1 MIFRR
6 LAVDACRTL
15 EIVAAVSARSD
26 AIERTLREVCEHLAP
41 IDTTPC
47 SPGERE
53 AAEWIAVRLGTAG
66 VAEVALEQEPCWGG
80 SPPTLVAMG
89 LLGIAGAALVLANR
103 RMSGALLAAAS
114 IAGVLDEAE
123 NGPRIVRRALR
134 RRRTTVNVVARLDD
148 QNAERTLVVLSHH
161 DAAQTGW
168 LFDQTLQRKF
178 DERFPGLLR
187 RVKTQPP
194 EWWIGVAGQLG
205 ALLGAAS
212 GRRAVAAT
220 GLVATGLATCLVA
233 DVMRS
238 PTVPGA
244 NDNLSAVGLI
254 VAFAELLRERPIP
267 GVRVVLLSAGAEE
280 TLQDGIRG
288 FVARHRH
295 ELDPDRTWMLNF
307 DTIGSSRL
315 IMLEGE
321 GPFWMQDYTDPSFRD
336 LIERCA
342 AEQGVALERGFR
354 ARASTDSVITSR
366 AGYPS
371 ACLCSLNAWQAMS
384 NYHLMSD
391 TPDNLDYGT
400 IAGATR
406 IAYAVAQHLSRQD

>member
-1 MIFRR
+1 
-6 LAVDACRTL
+6 
-15 EIVAAVSARSD
+15 VAAVSAQGD
-26 AIERTLREVCEHLAP
+26 ALERTLREVCERLAP
-41 IDTTPC
+41 IDRTPC
-47 SPGERE
+47 SPGERK
-53 AAEWIAVRLGTAG
+53 AAEWIAARLRTAG
-66 VAEVALEQEPCWGG
+66 IADVTLEEEPSWGG
-80 SPPTLVAMG
+80 SPPTLVALG
-89 LLGIAGAALVLANR
+89 ALGIAGAALVVANR
-103 RMSGALLAAAS
+103 RIAGALLAAGS

-123 NGPRIVRRALR
+123 NGPRIVRRAVR
-134 RRRTTVNVVARLDD
+134 RRRTTVNVVARVENPGAD
-148 QNAERTLVVLSHH
+148 RTLVVLAHH
-161 DAAQTGW
+161 DAAQTGL

-178 DERFPGLLR
+178 NEWFPGLLR

-194 EWWIGVAGQLG
+194 QWWIGVAGQLG
-205 ALLGAAS
+205 ALLGAAR
-212 GRRAVAAT
+212 GRRGAAAT
-220 GLVATGLATCLVA
+220 GFAITGLATCLVA

-254 VAFAELLRERPIP
+254 VAFAELLRDRPIP
-267 GVRVVLLSAGAEE
+267 GLRVVLLSAGAEE

-288 FVARHRH
+288 FMARHRH

-307 DTIGSSRL
+307 DAIGSPRL

-321 GPFWMQDYTDPSFRD
+321 GPFWMQEYADPSFRD

-342 AEQGVALERGFR
+342 AEQGIVLERGYR

-371 ACLCSLNAWQAMS
+371 ACVCALNEWYAMS

-400 IAGATR
+400 IAEATR
-406 IAYAVAQHLSRQD
+406 IAYAVAHHLSVDE

>member
-1 MIFRR
+1 
-6 LAVDACRTL
+6 V
-15 EIVAAVSARSD
+15 VAVSAQSD
-26 AIERTLREVCEHLAP
+26 SLVSTLREVCEQLAP
-41 IDTTPC
+41 IDKTAC

-53 AAEWIAVRLGTAG
+53 AAEWIAQRLRRAG
-66 VAEVALEQEPCWGG
+66 VDQVAVEEAPSWGG
-80 SPPTLVAMG
+80 APPTLVT
-89 LLGIAGAALVLANR
+89 LGALGMAGAALVLANR

-134 RRRTTVNVVARLDD
+134 RRRTTVNVVARLGDPGAD
-148 QNAERTLVVLSHH
+148 RTLVVLSHH
-161 DAAQTGW
+161 DAAQTG
-168 LFDQTLQRKF
+168 LLYDQTLQRKLN
-178 DERFPGLLR
+178 ERFPGLLR

-194 EWWIGVAGQLG
+194 QWWIGVAGQLG
-205 ALLGAAS
+205 ALLGAAT
-212 GRRAVAAT
+212 GRRAAAAT
-220 GLVATGLATCLVA
+220 GLVLTGLATCLVI
-233 DVMRS
+233 DVLRS

-254 VAFAELLRERPIP
+254 VAFAELLRKRPIP
-267 GVRVVLLSAGAEE
+267 GLRVVLVSAGAEE

-288 FVARHRH
+288 FVARHRR

-307 DTIGSSRL
+307 DAIGSPRL

-321 GPFWMQDYTDPSFRD
+321 GPFWMSDYTDPGFRD
-336 LIERCA
+336 LIARCA
-342 AEQGVALERGFR
+342 VEQGIALERGYR

-371 ACLCSLNAWQAMS
+371 TCLTSLNEWHGIS

-391 TPDNLDYGT
+391 TPDNLNYGT
-400 IAGATR
+400 IAHATR
-406 IAYAVAQHLSRQD
+406 LVYAVAQHLSQHG

>member
-1 MIFRR
+1 M
-6 LAVDACRTL
+6 
-15 EIVAAVSARSD
+15 VSAQSD
-26 AIERTLREVCEHLAP
+26 ALERTLREVCERLAP
-41 IDTTPC
+41 IDTTAC

-53 AAEWIAVRLGTAG
+53 AAEWIAGRLRMAG
-66 VAEVALEQEPCWGG
+66 VGDVALEEEPSWGG
-80 SPPTLVAMG
+80 SPPTLVT
-89 LLGIAGAALVLANR
+89 LGALGMAGAALVLANR
-103 RMSGALLAAAS
+103 RISGALVALAS

-134 RRRTTVNVVARLDD
+134 RRRATVNVVARVSDP
-148 QNAERTLVVLSHH
+148 NADRTLVVLAHH
-161 DAAQTGW
+161 DAAQTGRV
-168 LFDQTLQRKF
+168 FDQTLQRRLN
-178 DERFPGLLR
+178 ERFPALLL

-194 EWWIGVAGQLG
+194 IWWIGVAGPLG
-205 ALLGAAS
+205 ALLGAVS
-212 GRRAVAAT
+212 RRRAVTTA
-220 GLVATGLATCLVA
+220 GLALASLATSIVA

-244 NDNLSAVGLI
+244 NDNLSGVALL
-254 VAFAELLRERPIP
+254 VAFAELLRDRPLP
-267 GVRVVLLSAGAEE
+267 GLRVVLLSAGAEE

-288 FVARHRH
+288 FIARHRQ

-307 DTIGSSRL
+307 DAIGSPRL

-342 AEQGVALERGFR
+342 TEQGIALERGFR

-371 ACLCSLNAWQAMS
+371 ACLCALNEWHAMS
-384 NYHLMSD
+384 HYHLMSD

-400 IAGATR
+400 IAKATKV
-406 IAYAVAQHLSRQD
+406 AYSVARHLSRDK

>member
-1 MIFRR
+1 M
-6 LAVDACRTL
+6 
-15 EIVAAVSARSD
+15 AAAFDESD
-26 AIERTLREVCEHLAP
+26 ALERTLREVCEQLAP
-41 IDTTPC
+41 IDTTAC

-53 AAEWIAVRLGTAG
+53 AAEWIAARLRAAG
-66 VAEVALEQEPCWGG
+66 VAEIAVEEEPSWGG
-80 SPPTLVAMG
+80 APPTLVAMG
-89 LLGIAGAALVLANR
+89 TLGIAGAALVLANR
-103 RMSGALLAAAS
+103 RLSGALLAAAS

-123 NGPRIVRRALR
+123 NGPRIVRRVLR
-134 RRRTTVNVVARLDD
+134 RHRTTVNVVARLGDPD
-148 QNAERTLVVLSHH
+148 ADRTLVVLSHH
-161 DAAQTGW
+161 DAAQTGL

-178 DERFPGLLR
+178 NERFPGLLR

-194 EWWIGVAGQLG
+194 QWWIGVAGQLV

-212 GRRAVAAT
+212 GRRAAAAT
-220 GLVATGLATCLVA
+220 GLAVTGLATCLVT

-254 VAFAELLRERPIP
+254 VAFAELLRDRPIP
-267 GVRVVLLSAGAEE
+267 GLRVVLLSAGAEE

-307 DTIGSSRL
+307 DTIGSPRL

-342 AEQGVALERGFR
+342 VEQGIELERGFH

-371 ACLCSLNAWQAMS
+371 VCLCSLNEWQAMS
-384 NYHLMSD
+384 NYHLMTD
-391 TPDNLDYGT
+391 TPDNLDYKS
-400 IAGATR
+400 IAEATR
-406 IAYAVAQHLSRQD
+406 IAYAVAQRLSRHG

>member
-1 MIFRR
+1 M
-6 LAVDACRTL
+6 
-15 EIVAAVSARSD
+15 
-26 AIERTLREVCEHLAP
+26 AP
-41 IDTTPC
+41 IDTTAC

-53 AAEWIAVRLGTAG
+53 AAEWIAERLRRAG
-66 VAEVALEQEPCWGG
+66 VDQVEVEEVPSWGG
-80 SPPTLVAMG
+80 APPTLVT
-89 LLGIAGAALVLANR
+89 LGALGMAGAALVLANR
-103 RMSGALLAAAS
+103 RMSGAPLAAAS

-148 QNAERTLVVLSHH
+148 PGADRTLVVLSHH
-161 DAAQTGW
+161 DAAQTG
-168 LFDQTLQRKF
+168 LLYDQTLQRKLN
-178 DERFPGLLR
+178 ERFPGLLR

-194 EWWIGVAGQLG
+194 QWWIGVAGQLG
-205 ALLGAAS
+205 ALLGAAT
-212 GRRAVAAT
+212 GRRAAAAT
-220 GLVATGLATCLVA
+220 GLVLTGLATCLVI
-233 DVMRS
+233 DVLRS

-254 VAFAELLRERPIP
+254 VAFAELLRKRPIP
-267 GVRVVLLSAGAEE
+267 GLRVVLVSAGAEE

-288 FVARHRH
+288 FVARHRR

-307 DTIGSSRL
+307 DAIGSPRL

-321 GPFWMQDYTDPSFRD
+321 GPFWMSDYADPGFRD
-336 LIERCA
+336 LIARCA
-342 AEQGVALERGFR
+342 VERGIALERGYR

-371 ACLCSLNAWQAMS
+371 TCLTSLNEWHGIS

-391 TPDNLDYGT
+391 TPENLNYAT
-400 IAGATR
+400 IAHATR
-406 IAYAVAQHLSRQD
+406 LAYAVAQRLSQHG

>member
-1 MIFRR
+1 M
-6 LAVDACRTL
+6 
-15 EIVAAVSARSD
+15 VSDQSD
-26 AIERTLREVCEHLAP
+26 TVQRTLREVCERLAP

-53 AAEWIAVRLGTAG
+53 AAEWIAGRLGMAG
-66 VAEVALEQEPCWGG
+66 VAEVALEQEPSWGG
-80 SPPTLVAMG
+80 SPPTLVA
-89 LLGIAGAALVLANR
+89 LGALGVAGAALVLANR
-103 RMSGALLAAAS
+103 RVAGALLAAAS

-134 RRRTTVNVVARLDD
+134 RRRATVNVVGRVDNPDA
-148 QNAERTLVVLSHH
+148 NRTLVVLAHH

-178 DERFPGLLR
+178 NERFPGLLA
-187 RVKTQPP
+187 RVRTQPP
-194 EWWIGVAGQLG
+194 QWWIGVAGQLG
-205 ALLGAAS
+205 ALLGAAA
-212 GRRAVAAT
+212 RRRMPAAA
-220 GLVATGLATCLVA
+220 GLVVTGLATCLVA

-244 NDNLSAVGLI
+244 NDNLSGVALI
-254 VAFAELLRERPIP
+254 VALAELLRDRPLP
-267 GVRVVLLSAGAEE
+267 GLRVVLLSTGAEE

-288 FVARHRH
+288 FMARHRH
-295 ELDPDRTWMLNF
+295 EFDPDRTWMLNF
-307 DTIGSSRL
+307 DAIGSPRL

-342 AEQGVALERGFR
+342 AEEGIPLIRGFR

-371 ACLCSLNAWQAMS
+371 ACLCALNEWYAMS

-391 TPDNLDYGT
+391 TPDNLDYTT
-400 IAGATR
+400 IAAATR
-406 IAYAVAQHLSRQD
+406 IAYAVAHRLSGDE

>member
-1 MIFRR
+1 
-6 LAVDACRTL
+6 
-15 EIVAAVSARSD
+15 VAAVTAQSD
-26 AIERTLREVCEHLAP
+26 ALERTLREVCEQLAP

-53 AAEWIAVRLGTAG
+53 AAEWIAARLLTAG
-66 VAEVALEQEPCWGG
+66 AAEVALEEEPSWGG

-89 LLGIAGAALVLANR
+89 VLGIAGAALVLANR
-103 RMSGALLAAAS
+103 RISGVLLAAAS
-114 IAGVLDEAE
+114 IVGVLDEAE

-134 RRRTTVNVVARLDD
+134 RRRTTVNVVARLENQD
-148 QNAERTLVVLSHH
+148 AERTLVVLSHH
-161 DAAQTGW
+161 DAAQTGAM
-168 LFDQTLQRKF
+168 FDQTLQRRF
-178 DERFPGLLR
+178 NERFPGLLR

-194 EWWIGVAGQLG
+194 QWWIGVAGQLG
-205 ALLGAAS
+205 VLLGAAR
-212 GRRAVAAT
+212 GRRVAAAT
-220 GLVATGLATCLVA
+220 GLAVTGFATCLVA

-254 VAFAELLRERPIP
+254 VAFAELLRDRPIP
-267 GVRVVLLSAGAEE
+267 GLRVMLVSAGAEE

-307 DTIGSSRL
+307 DTIGSPRL

-342 AEQGVALERGFR
+342 AKQGIALERGFR

-371 ACLCSLNAWQAMS
+371 TCLCSLNEWQAMS

-391 TPDNLDYGT
+391 TPDHLSYET
-400 IAGATR
+400 IADATR
-406 IAYAVAQHLSRQD
+406 IAYAVADRLSRHE

>member
-1 MIFRR
+1 M
-6 LAVDACRTL
+6 
-15 EIVAAVSARSD
+15 
-26 AIERTLREVCEHLAP
+26 
-41 IDTTPC
+41 
-47 SPGERE
+47 
-53 AAEWIAVRLGTAG
+53 
-66 VAEVALEQEPCWGG
+66 
-80 SPPTLVAMG
+80 
-89 LLGIAGAALVLANR
+89 AGAALVLANR

-134 RRRTTVNVVARLDD
+134 RRRTTVNVVARLGDPGAD
-148 QNAERTLVVLSHH
+148 RTLVVLSHH
-161 DAAQTGW
+161 DAAQTG
-168 LFDQTLQRKF
+168 LLYDQTLQRKLH
-178 DERFPGLLR
+178 ERFPGLLR

-194 EWWIGVAGQLG
+194 QWWIGVAGQLG
-205 ALLGAAS
+205 ALLGAAT
-212 GRRAVAAT
+212 GRRAAAAT
-220 GLVATGLATCLVA
+220 GLALTGLATCLVI

-244 NDNLSAVGLI
+244 NDNLSAVGLS

-267 GVRVVLLSAGAEE
+267 GLRVVLLSAGAEE

-288 FVARHRH
+288 FVARHRR

-307 DTIGSSRL
+307 DAIGSPRL

-321 GPFWMQDYTDPSFRD
+321 GPFWMSDYTDPGFRD
-336 LIERCA
+336 LIARCA
-342 AEQGVALERGFR
+342 VEQGIALERGYR

-371 ACLCSLNAWQAMS
+371 TCLTSLNEWHGIS

-391 TPDNLDYGT
+391 TPDNLNYGT
-400 IAGATR
+400 IAHATR
-406 IAYAVAQHLSRQD
+406 IAYAVARHLSQHG

>member
-1 MIFRR
+1 
-6 LAVDACRTL
+6 
-15 EIVAAVSARSD
+15 VAAVSVHSD
-26 AIERTLREVCEHLAP
+26 ALERTLREVCERLAP

-53 AAEWIAVRLGTAG
+53 AAEWIAERLRTAG
-66 VAEVALEQEPCWGG
+66 VAEVALEEEPSWGG
-80 SPPTLVAMG
+80 SPPTLVA
-89 LLGIAGAALVLANR
+89 LGALGMASAALVLANR
-103 RMSGALLAAAS
+103 RISGTLVAAAS

-123 NGPRIVRRALR
+123 NGPRVVRRALR

-148 QNAERTLVVLSHH
+148 PGADRTLVVHAHH
-161 DAAQTGW
+161 DAAQTGRV
-168 LFDQTLQRKF
+168 FDQTLQRRLN
-178 DERFPGLLR
+178 ERFPSLLP

-194 EWWIGVAGQLG
+194 IWWIGVAGPLG
-205 ALLGAAS
+205 ALLSAAR
-212 GRRAVAAT
+212 GRRAAAAT
-220 GLVATGLATCLVA
+220 GLAAAALATWVVA

-244 NDNLSAVGLI
+244 NDNLSGVALI
-254 VAFAELLRERPIP
+254 VAFAELLRDRPIP
-267 GVRVVLLSAGAEE
+267 GLRVVLLSAGAEE

-288 FVARHRH
+288 FIARHRH

-307 DTIGSSRL
+307 DAIGSPRL

-342 AEQGVALERGFR
+342 AEQGIALERGYR

-371 ACLCSLNAWQAMS
+371 TCLCALNEWHAMS

-391 TPDNLDYGT
+391 TPDKLNYGT
-400 IAGATR
+400 IVEATR
-406 IAYAVAQHLSRQD
+406 IAYAVARRLARHD

>member
-1 MIFRR
+1 MI
-6 LAVDACRTL
+6 
-15 EIVAAVSARSD
+15 SAPSD
-26 AIERTLREVCEHLAP
+26 ALERTLREVCERLAP
-41 IDTTPC
+41 IDRTAC

-53 AAEWIAVRLGTAG
+53 AAEWLAARLRAAG
-66 VAEVALEQEPCWGG
+66 VLEVALEDEPSWGG
-80 SPPTLVAMG
+80 APPTLVA
-89 LLGIAGAALVLANR
+89 LGALGMASAALVLANR
-103 RMSGALLAAAS
+103 RIPGALVAAAS

-134 RRRTTVNVVARLDD
+134 RRRTTVNVIASGGDPGAD
-148 QNAERTLVVLSHH
+148 RTLVVLAHH
-161 DAAQTGW
+161 DAAQTGRV
-168 LFDQTLQRKF
+168 FDQTLPRRLS
-178 DERFPGLLR
+178 ERFPGLLA

-194 EWWIGVAGQLG
+194 IWWIGVAGPLA
-205 ALLGAAS
+205 ALVGAA
-212 GRRAVAAT
+212 GRRRTPAAV
-220 GLVATGLATCLVA
+220 GVAFGGLATCVVA

-244 NDNLSAVGLI
+244 NDNLSGVALI
-254 VAFAELLRERPIP
+254 VALAELLHDRPIP
-267 GVRVVLLSAGAEE
+267 GLRVVFLSTGAEE

-288 FVARHRH
+288 FMARHRH
-295 ELDPDRTWMLNF
+295 EFDPDRTWMLNF
-307 DTIGSSRL
+307 DAIGSSRL

-336 LIERCA
+336 LIQRCA
-342 AEQGVALERGFR
+342 AEQGIALERGFR

-371 ACLCSLNAWQAMS
+371 ACLCALNEWHAMS

-391 TPDNLDYGT
+391 TPDNLSYGT

-406 IAYAVAQHLSRQD
+406 IAYAVAHHLSRDH

>member
-1 MIFRR
+1 
-6 LAVDACRTL
+6 
-15 EIVAAVSARSD
+15 VAAASTQSD
-26 AIERTLREVCEHLAP
+26 ALERTLREVCEQLAP

-53 AAEWIAVRLGTAG
+53 AAEWIATRLRTAG
-66 VAEVALEQEPCWGG
+66 VAEVALEKEPSWGG
-80 SPPTLVAMG
+80 SPPTLVALG
-89 LLGIAGAALVLANR
+89 ALGIAGAALVLANR
-103 RMSGALLAAAS
+103 RLSGAMLAAAS

-134 RRRTTVNVVARLDD
+134 RRRTTVNVVARLNDPG
-148 QNAERTLVVLSHH
+148 AERTLVVLSHH
-161 DAAQTGW
+161 DAAQTGR
-168 LFDQTLQRKF
+168 LFDQTLQRKLS
-178 DERFPGLLR
+178 ERFPGLLR
-187 RVKTQPP
+187 RFKTQPP
-194 EWWIGVAGQLG
+194 QWWIGVAGQLG

-212 GRRAVAAT
+212 GRRAAAAA
-220 GLVATGLATCLVA
+220 GLAVTGLATCLVA

-254 VAFAELLRERPIP
+254 VAFAELLRDRPIP
-267 GVRVVLLSAGAEE
+267 GLRIVLLSAGAEE

-307 DTIGSSRL
+307 DAIGSPRL

-342 AEQGVALERGFR
+342 AEQGIALERGFR

-371 ACLCSLNAWQAMS
+371 TCLCSLNEWQAMS

-391 TPDNLDYGT
+391 TPDNLNYGT

-406 IAYAVAQHLSRQD
+406 IAYAVAHHLSRHE